1 MKEEKMYPDNLKYSE
16 AHVWVR
22 VEDSLAVA
30 GITHHAQDQL
40 GDVVYL
46 SLPQVGDEIAAGE
59 VMGSVESVK
68 TISDLYAPVSGTVA
82 EINETLLDETGLINT
97 DPYNAGWMVK
107 IEMSAPAEADAL
119 LTAAEYQARL

>member
-1 MKEEKMYPDNLKYSE
+1 MYPDNLKYSE

-22 VEDSLAVA
+22 VEGNLAIA

-46 SLPQVGDEIAAGE
+46 SLPEVGDELTAGE

-68 TISDLYAPVSGTVA
+68 TISDLYAPVTGKVV
-82 EINETLLDETGLINT
+82 EINEPLLDDPAQING
-97 DPYNAGWMVK
+97 DPYGAGWMVK
-107 IEMSAPAEADAL
+107 IEMVNPSEYDAL
-119 LTAAEYQARL
+119 LTAAEYQAKL

>member
-1 MKEEKMYPDNLKYSE
+1 MYPDNLKYSE